1 MKGVTING
9 TFVANVDS
17 YSGREASE
25 YIGDRWENIPGGCS
39 MTASYYGILPDGTEE
54 RIDGYTSEKIGDEK
68 FYLRHAIR
76 NIEEEKR

>member
-9 TFVANVDS
+9 TFVSNVDL

-25 YIGDRWENIPGGCS
+25 YVGERYENIPGGCS

-68 FYLRHAIR
+68 FYLWHEIS
-76 NIEEEKR
+76 NIEAERR